1 MTLLVHERIPRTLD
15 RLVERLR
22 DDDLRG
28 AVVEAWLFE
37 GAPARRA
44 AEATLEAAGVRAR
57 LRSAYK
63 PLVHYFTEDVTIS
76 DLRRATVRYPVHDL
90 ASPERFLVEAYP
102 LAAMLA
108 GVDARFIPAG
118 PALSYGVE
126 LEDRRGAVTA
136 CDVRVPC
143 RAGEDHLGERTL
155 APCGWLRITGSRNGR
170 RDVDEPLA
178 TEYEA
183 VYRTVIA
190 AVRAYPWREREPYF
204 DRLLVQAAIP
214 DAEQRLPYGDECIST
229 FEALHEDLYFSL
241 LELLRRHAGRA
252 PDERAAQPGQIV
264 PDIRCAVDTPE
275 VRVALEPA
283 GPEEAPGS
291 AVPLER
297 ADRALPI
304 AQIAD
309 ELARLPG
316 ERFAATSRQGRTVA
330 GIYRPGTRPAILIT
344 AGQHANETSGV
355 VGALRA
361 ARRLAAAAGAHFAV
375 IPLENPDGYALH
387 RRLCAVHPRHMHH
400 AARYTALGDDLGARS
415 EEPWYEK
422 GARLEA
428 QRRARP
434 ALHVNLH
441 GYPAHEWTRPF
452 SGYLPRGFE
461 RWSVPKGFFLIVRYH
476 PHWAGRARA
485 FLARLT
491 RRLADVPGLAPF
503 NRTQLA
509 AYRAHAG
516 EPAFPIYHDIPCD
529 ITEDA
534 TAATPLV
541 LVTEFPDE
549 TIYGD
554 VFVLAHTAQ
563 METVLAAEEIHAA
576 LEGAEG

>member
-15 RLVERLR
+15 RLLEHLR

-28 AVVEAWLFE
+28 ALVQAWLFE

-44 AEATLEAAGVRAR
+44 AETTLNAAGVRAR

-63 PLVHYFTEDVTIS
+63 PLVHYFMEEVRIS
-76 DLRRATVRYPVHDL
+76 DLRRARIRYPVHEL

-102 LAAMLA
+102 LAAMLS
-108 GVDARFIPAG
+108 GIDARFIPAG
-118 PALSYGVE
+118 PTLSYGVE
-126 LEDRRGAVTA
+126 LEDRHGALTTS
-136 CDVRVPC
+136 DVRVPC
-143 RAGEDHLGERTL
+143 RVGDDHLGERTL
-155 APCGWLRITGSRNGR
+155 APCGWLRITGSHNGR

-183 VYRTVIA
+183 VYRAVIA

-204 DRLLVQAAIP
+204 DRLVIQAAIP
-214 DAEQRLPYGDECIST
+214 DAEQRLPYGDECAST
-229 FEALHEDLYFSL
+229 FEALHEDIYFSL

-252 PDERAAQPGQIV
+252 PDERAGQPGQIV
-264 PDIRCAVDTPE
+264 PDIRRAVDTPE

-283 GPEEAPGS
+283 GADEEPGP

-297 ADRALPI
+297 ADHALPL

-330 GIYRPGTRPAILIT
+330 GIYRAGTRPAILIT

-361 ARRLAAAAGAHFAV
+361 AHRLAAAPGAHFAL

-400 AARYTALGDDLGARS
+400 AARYTALGDDLGARAQ
-415 EEPWYEK
+415 EPWYEK
-422 GARLEA
+422 GARLQA
-428 QRRARP
+428 QRLARP

-476 PHWAGRARA
+476 PHWADRARE

-491 RRLADVPGLAPF
+491 RRLADVPGLTPF
-503 NRTQLA
+503 NQTQLA
-509 AYRAHAG
+509 TYRAHAG
-516 EPAFPIYHDIPCD
+516 EPAFPIYHDVPCD

-534 TAATPLV
+534 NAATPLV
-541 LVTEFPDE
+541 LITEFPDE

-554 VFVLAHTAQ
+554 VFVLAHTVQ

-576 LEGAEG
+576 LEGAGG